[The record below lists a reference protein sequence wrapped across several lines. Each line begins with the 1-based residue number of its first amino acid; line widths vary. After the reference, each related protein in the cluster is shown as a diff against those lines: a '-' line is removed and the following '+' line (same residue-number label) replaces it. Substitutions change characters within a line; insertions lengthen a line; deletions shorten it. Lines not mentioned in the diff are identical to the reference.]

1 MKKKLPRTIYN
12 SKKVV
17 RSRKRSAVKKRKSQT
32 NDTNGKE
39 SFHEKSD
46 KLRSRRRRNYKVKD
60 HIINKNVEN
69 IDNCFNIEKKK
80 LIEKNV
86 ELVKKE
92 KLIIEKK
99 KQILKLNEEI
109 KIIKDSSLKTFKEL
123 EENQNNKNL
132 NRMDKEKLISI
143 SKKNGLETENMMK
156 SNLIQY

>member
-1 MKKKLPRTIYN
+1 M
-12 SKKVV
+12 
-17 RSRKRSAVKKRKSQT
+17 
-32 NDTNGKE
+32 
-39 SFHEKSD
+39 
-46 KLRSRRRRNYKVKD
+46 
-60 HIINKNVEN
+60 
-69 IDNCFNIEKKK
+69 
-80 LIEKNV
+80 
-86 ELVKKE
+86 VKKE

-109 KIIKDSSLKTFKEL
+109 KIIKDSSFKTFKEL